1 MIMPSKRKL
10 FTMIDTPLE
19 RTTLAH
25 QLTNRLTQLITAQG
39 LKSGDELPSEGEL
52 SARFGVSRAVTREA
66 LCVLQE
72 RGIVAITNGKRAT
85 VKPLTSEPLRNFF
98 HWAVSFERQSLVEL
112 LEVRRGL
119 EMQAATLAAQRRT
132 AEDVAGLRDTLARLA
147 AAVHDA
153 PIYTGLDA
161 TLHRQI
167 AVAARNEMLQHLIV
181 SLHEPFMQQLVASLH
196 GRRTEAPIQ
205 ERDRRPDRL
214 WRQALHAEHEQI
226 VDAIARGDAE
236 AAAAT
241 IAAHLESARMVI
253 ARDPYQTANTDGT
266 PRAP

>member
-1 MIMPSKRKL
+1 ML
-10 FTMIDTPLE
+10 DTPLE
-19 RTTLAH
+19 RQTLSD
-25 QLTNRLTQLITAQG
+25 QLTKRLTELITTQG

-66 LCVLQE
+66 LRVLQE
-72 RGIVAITNGKRAT
+72 RGIVAIANGKRAT

-98 HWAVSFERQSLVEL
+98 HWAVSFEQQSLVEL
-112 LEVRRGL
+112 LEVRKGL
-119 EMQAATLAAQRRT
+119 EVQAATLAAQRRT
-132 AEDVAGLRDTLARLA
+132 PDDVAALRDTLARLE

-153 PIYTGLDA
+153 TTYTGLDA

-167 AVAARNEMLQHLIV
+167 AAAARNEMLQHLIV
-181 SLHEPFMQQLVASLH
+181 SLHEPFMQQLVASLR
-196 GRRTEAPIQ
+196 GRHAEAQP
-205 ERDRRPDRL
+205 RKRGPGPDRL
-214 WRQALHAEHEQI
+214 WRQALNVEHERI

-253 ARDPYQTANTDGT
+253 ARDPYQEANADEV